1 MPPRWSEVNHK
12 LAIRTHTIRTAVRR
26 MKRLK
31 AGDPPLGILDDK
43 PGLVQALERLAAR
56 LEAVG

>member
-12 LAIRTHTIRTAVRR
+12 LAIRTHTIRTAVKR

-43 PGLVQALERLAAR
+43 PGLVQALE
-56 LEAVG
+56 AVG